1 VASRGLRV
9 RLLGG
14 TVLVAAGAVAA
25 TAWLAVQGTTG
36 SIAEQQDQVNEVSA
50 QAYGSLVDYAA
61 THTDWSGVQP
71 TLAGMSASLGSR
83 VTLTPVGGAPIAGS
97 PGPSGPVHTGPSL
110 QIDPLAVDNAM
121 ARTQFPDGID
131 PAVVGPFRLS
141 TAEHAD
147 LEARIEDDVKC
158 LQARGVA
165 VTIAEVPG
173 GRPYLRLTEA
183 VASPG
188 CVKDLIIA
196 NWPIGF
202 QDTPQVTPTPTEQ
215 TVLERLTLAM
225 KNCLTQDGNVA
236 VVLDAHGEARPAA
249 GMHDPRVA
257 RCLVDARRQ
266 LLRPYVA
273 PIAYLQVTSERS
285 SRQAGFGLSPDGL
298 LRIAGATAIVLV
310 LTVGVAMLLANRVIR
325 PVRELTAATRRM
337 RAGDGDARARVRAG
351 WEIAELA
358 AAFNEMAAHAARTEE
373 QRRELISDV
382 SHELRTPL
390 GTIRG
395 WLIATQ
401 DGVADLDDELV
412 ASLVQETSFLE
423 RLVDDLRDLA
433 LADAGML
440 RLDRVEVDATDL
452 LRHVA
457 AAHGARVDPRIPD
470 DLLVDTDPVR
480 LRQIVGNLLANAVR
494 HTPPD
499 GRIGLSG
506 RRDGPDVLITV
517 TDTGAGIAPE
527 DLPHVFDRFWRADK
541 SRTRRTGGSGLGL
554 AIVRKLA
561 EAQGGDVT
569 VTSTLGGGSTF
580 TLRLPAPADR

>member
-1 VASRGLRV
+1 MASRGLRV

-25 TAWLAVQGTTG
+25 TAWLTVQGTTG
-36 SIAEQQDQVNEVSA
+36 SIAEQQNLVNEVSA
-50 QAYGSLVDYAA
+50 EAYGSLIGYAA
-61 THTDWSGVQP
+61 THTNWNTVQP
-71 TLAGMSASLGSR
+71 TLAGLSATFGAR
-83 VTLTPVGGAPIAGS
+83 VTLTPVGGALIAGS

-110 QIDPLAVDNAM
+110 QIDPLAVDNAI

-147 LEARIEDDVKC
+147 LEARIEHDVKC
-158 LQARGVA
+158 LQARGAA

-173 GRPYLRLTEA
+173 GRPYLRLTQG
-183 VASPG
+183 VASPD
-188 CVKDLIIA
+188 CVKDLAIA
-196 NWPIGF
+196 DWPVGF
-202 QDTPQVTPTPTEQ
+202 QDTPRVAPTPTEQ
-215 TVLERLTLAM
+215 AALARLVPAVKT
-225 KNCLTQDGNVA
+225 CLGQGGEVA
-236 VVLDAHGEARPAA
+236 VVLDAHGETRPAA
-249 GMHDPRVA
+249 GTRDPRVA
-257 RCLVDARRQ
+257 QCLVDARRQ

-273 PIAYLQVTSERS
+273 PVAYLQVTNTQS
-285 SRQAGFGLSPDGL
+285 SQQAGVGLSPNGL
-298 LRIAGATAIVLV
+298 LRVAGVTAIVLV
-310 LTVGVAMLLANRVIR
+310 LTVGVATLLANRVIR

-337 RAGDGDARARVRAG
+337 RAGDSDVRAQVRAS

-358 AAFNEMAAHAARTEE
+358 AAFNEMAAYAARTEE

-401 DGVADLDDELV
+401 DGLADLDDELV

-423 RLVDDLRDLA
+423 HLVDDLRDLA

-440 RLDRVEVDATDL
+440 RLERVEIDATEL

-457 AAHGARVDPRIPD
+457 AAHGSRVDVRIREGV
-470 DLLVDTDPVR
+470 LVEADPVR
-480 LRQIVGNLLANAVR
+480 LRQIIGNLLVNAVR

-517 TDTGAGIAPE
+517 TDTGDGIAPA

-569 VTSTLGGGSTF
+569 ATSSLGEGSTF
-580 TLRLPAPADR
+580 TLRLPSAVDR

>member
-188 CVKDLIIA
+188 CVKDLVIA

-225 KNCLTQDGNVA
+225 KNCLTQDGERRGRTRRPRRSEPGRRNARSPGRPVPGGRTPPAIAAVRRTDRVPAGHQRAEQPAGRLRIVA
-236 VVLDAHGEARPAA
+236 GRAASHRGGDRDRVGADGRGGNAA
-249 GMHDPRVA
+249 GEPGHPAGPRTH
-257 RCLVDARRQ
+257 R
-266 LLRPYVA
+266 
-273 PIAYLQVTSERS
+273 
-285 SRQAGFGLSPDGL
+285 
-298 LRIAGATAIVLV
+298 
-310 LTVGVAMLLANRVIR
+310 
-325 PVRELTAATRRM
+325 
-337 RAGDGDARARVRAG
+337 GD
-351 WEIAELA
+351 
-358 AAFNEMAAHAARTEE
+358 AAHA
-373 QRRELISDV
+373 
-382 SHELRTPL
+382 
-390 GTIRG
+390 
-395 WLIATQ
+395 
-401 DGVADLDDELV
+401 
-412 ASLVQETSFLE
+412 
-423 RLVDDLRDLA
+423 
-433 LADAGML
+433 
-440 RLDRVEVDATDL
+440 
-452 LRHVA
+452 
-457 AAHGARVDPRIPD
+457 
-470 DLLVDTDPVR
+470 
-480 LRQIVGNLLANAVR
+480 
-494 HTPPD
+494 
-499 GRIGLSG
+499 G
-506 RRDGPDVLITV
+506 RR
-517 TDTGAGIAPE
+517 
-527 DLPHVFDRFWRADK
+527 R
-541 SRTRRTGGSGLGL
+541 
-554 AIVRKLA
+554 
-561 EAQGGDVT
+561 
-569 VTSTLGGGSTF
+569 
-580 TLRLPAPADR
+580 